1 MRFQDDCGE
10 YTWEQMSVI
19 LRTECLTGG
28 SKHLVENL
36 FEYHEIWDQ
45 LDRDYDDEGQ
55 VIQQII
61 QQITDFK
68 EISDENKEAFIQ
80 FVDLIFKAHTDI
92 NAFTSS
98 AILAHPVIVSTIL
111 KKCPPWAA
119 QDLCSEMA
127 KQKIKTNE
135 QFEFIRRQLVVLREQ
150 AREMAKLRKC
160 AYKAGPVKGAR
171 PQGQN
176 LVRIIQHATVLYAA
190 PQGAN
195 TRNHTNY
202 FSALPLRIWT
212 SM

>member
-1 MRFQDDCGE
+1 
-10 YTWEQMSVI
+10 MSVI

-45 LDRDYDDEGQ
+45 LDRDYDDEGH

-171 PQGQN
+171 VNTAMVTSGANSGQN
-176 LVRIIQHATVLYAA
+176 
-190 PQGAN
+190 N
-195 TRNHTNY
+195 STRHGFVCCTPGCKY
-202 FSALPLRIWT
+202 K
-212 SM
+212 